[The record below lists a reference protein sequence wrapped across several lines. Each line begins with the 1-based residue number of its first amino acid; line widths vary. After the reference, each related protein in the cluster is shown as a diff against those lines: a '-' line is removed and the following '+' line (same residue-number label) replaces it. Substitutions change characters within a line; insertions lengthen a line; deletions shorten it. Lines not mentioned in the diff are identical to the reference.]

1 MALNRR
7 KSVMM
12 VAAALLL
19 AAVLAWAW
27 ADGGERPLAPLSAPA
42 MLPGGAQ

>member
-12 VAAALLL
+12 VAAAVLL
-19 AAVLAWAW
+19 AAGLVWAW
-27 ADGGERPLAPLSAPA
+27 VDGGERPLAPLTAPA
-42 MLPGGAQ
+42 MLPGDAQ

>member
-19 AAVLAWAW
+19 AAGLGWAW
-27 ADGGERPLAPLSAPA
+27 VDGGERPLAPMSAPA